1 MHTRPPAAPA
11 RTPDTLVALSAGPE
25 SDWKMSPW
33 SSPEPAN
40 WGGSP
45 SSFLGPPFSC
55 PRLIGGPTSVG
66 RDLSAHRRHNGGP
79 DDRRWPPNRLSRAR
93 PRAISSRAASV
104 SFAVCRR
111 PPIRS
116 AAIPRKIAS
125 GTSCL
130 ATRDVW
136 PYCPGQEGVVWPH
149 AHTGGGH
156 DVDSHVGG
164 D

>member
-66 RDLSAHRRHNGGP
+66 RDLSAHRRHMAAQTIGDGRRTASLGP
-79 DDRRWPPNRLSRAR
+79 DPE
-93 PRAISSRAASV
+93 
-104 SFAVCRR
+104 
-111 PPIRS
+111 RS
-116 AAIPRKIAS
+116 
-125 GTSCL
+125 L
-130 ATRDVW
+130 
-136 PYCPGQEGVVWPH
+136 PGQP
-149 AHTGGGH
+149 A
-156 DVDSHVGG
+156 
-164 D
+164 